1 MAQRISGVL
10 FPRPSLC
17 SEPLRMAPLR
27 EPEEEEA
34 VPAGTGDLARNCAQR
49 SKLPPFELE
58 PFIEHF
64 HYNLAIVETAREQ
77 CAGRRQSPV
86 SLRLSAIELACHDG
100 GNRSGQEFP
109 RGAGAE
115 IRIIDDLGGPAAGP
129 LAQTAFG
136 VRLQAPSDPAEQEL
150 LIPGS

>member
-1 MAQRISGVL
+1 MAQRMTGVL
-10 FPRPSLC
+10 FPRPSLW
-17 SEPLRMAPLR
+17 SKPLRMTPLR
-27 EPEEEEA
+27 EPEEQET
-34 VPAGTGDLARNCAQR
+34 VPAGTGYHACDRAQGPVPAR
-49 SKLPPFELE
+49 LELK
-58 PFIEHF
+58 PLFEHF
-64 HYNLAIVETAREQ
+64 HDNLAIVDTAREQ
-77 CAGRRQSPV
+77 CPRRGQSPV

-136 VRLQAPSDPAEQEL
+136 VRLQAPGDPAEQKL